1 MSSKQSNGAEHDGN
15 GEELPNKKEVV
26 ERAAEQEREGDP
38 DSKLLVGKQ
47 ETEKEMEAA
56 WEEI

>member
-56 WEEI
+56 